1 MGSLSSLACLKALAR
16 CPHLVAPPPAPAQLA
31 AIALATVAT
40 GADRKHRAAVRLTAL
55 AWTKAFD
62 MIVRHTH
69 LTNVHWPDDD
79 LTENSRLR
87 RG

>member
-1 MGSLSSLACLKALAR
+1 MRHRCLAAPLTVGPLPSAMGSLSSLACLKALAR

-62 MIVRHTH
+62 MIVRHT
-69 LTNVHWPDDD
+69 
-79 LTENSRLR
+79 
-87 RG
+87 